1 MATIDYIV
9 MALYLVGIL
18 SVGFAL
24 SKKVKSSGDF
34 FSAGGRSPWWA
45 SGLSA
50 FMTMFSAGTFVVWGG
65 IAYERG
71 LVAVSINLCY
81 GVAALAAGYFLAGR
95 WKNLGID
102 SPAEYVSLRFGK
114 PALHLYTWTMLVFRM
129 VGVAVALYALA
140 KIMVALMPLGE
151 GMPFRDPVTGNL
163 ALHWAVLLFGL
174 VVVAYTM
181 VGGLWAVLM
190 TDVLQFI
197 VLTLAVLFVATLILL
212 KAGDAGASV
221 QQIPENFLKPTS
233 GEYGML
239 FLAGWTAIHFFMI
252 GAEWAFVQR
261 YLCVENERAAKKAT
275 YLFAALYLVS
285 PVLWFLPPMVFR
297 VIEPGLDKE
306 QAYILACQSVL
317 PVGMVGLMA
326 AAMFSATAS
335 TVSGQLNVFA
345 GVLTQDIYKRL
356 MRPGSSEQELVRI
369 GRMVTALLGFALI
382 GIALMVPLM
391 GGAERVIV
399 ALTSLIVTPLLAP
412 SVWGLLRKNTSLG
425 HVFITVSICFMA
437 GLVTYAIKNELL
449 SLPSGFLSE
458 WANWVRRHGQ
468 STDVLV
474 GVVLPVALLLL
485 LDLSTFKR
493 TDPGWNRLVSHEPD
507 PIDSAGTDPG
517 RMPAYIVA
525 GGMGVCGLMMLGI
538 LPFNQEGR
546 GMLILFSAVML
557 GLAAA
562 MLFLVRRTERQDEVQ
577 ERRGVD
583 KH

>member
-1 MATIDYIV
+1 MAMIDYMV

-18 SVGFAL
+18 AVGFLL
-24 SKKVKSSGDF
+24 SKKVKSSGDLF
-34 FSAGGRSPWWA
+34 AAGGRSPWWA

-81 GVAALAAGYFLAGR
+81 GVAALAAGYLLAGR
-95 WKNLGID
+95 WKSLGID
-102 SPAEYVSLRFGK
+102 SPAEYVTLRFGK
-114 PALHLYTWTMLVFRM
+114 PALHLYTWTMLVYRM
-129 VGVAVALYALA
+129 VGVSVALYALA

-151 GMPFRDPVTGNL
+151 GVPFRDPATGNL

-174 VVVAYTM
+174 VVVLYTM

-197 VLTLAVLFVATLILL
+197 VLMLAVLFVSTLILF

-221 QQIPENFLKPTS
+221 QQIPENFLNLTS
-233 GEYGML
+233 GEYGVL

-252 GAEWAFVQR
+252 GAEWAYVQR
-261 YLCVENERAAKKAT
+261 YLCVEDERAAKKAT

-285 PVLWFLPPMVFR
+285 PFLWFLPPMVFR
-297 VIEPGLDKE
+297 VLEPGLDKE

-335 TVSGQLNVFA
+335 SVSSQLNVFA

-356 MRPGSSEQELVRI
+356 LRPDSTEQELVRI
-369 GRMVTALLGFALI
+369 GRIVTALLGLALI

-391 GGAERVIV
+391 GGAEGVIV
-399 ALTSLIVTPLLAP
+399 ALTSLIVAPLLAP
-412 SVWGLLRKNTSLG
+412 SVWGLLRKNISLQ
-425 HVFITVSICFMA
+425 HVFISVTICFVA
-437 GLVTYAIKNELL
+437 GLVAYAIKNELL
-449 SLPSGFLSE
+449 AFPSGILSE
-458 WANWVRRHGQ
+458 SASWVRAHPQ
-468 STDVLV
+468 STDVIV

-485 LDLSTFKR
+485 LDLLSLNR
-493 TDPGWNRLVSHEPD
+493 TNPGWGRLKSHEPATTVN
-507 PIDSAGTDPG
+507 AGTDPG
-517 RMPAYIVA
+517 CMPAYIVA
-525 GGMGVCGLMMLGI
+525 GGIGACGLIMLGLI
-538 LPFNQEGR
+538 PFNQEGR
-546 GMLILFSAVML
+546 GMLMLFSAVML

-562 MLFLVRRTERQDEVQ
+562 MLFLVRRTQKQVNS
-577 ERRGVD
+577 
-583 KH
+583 

>member
-1 MATIDYIV
+1 MAKIDYIV
-9 MALYLVGIL
+9 MALYLAGIL
-18 SVGFAL
+18 SVGFML
-24 SKKVKSSGDF
+24 SRKVKSSGDLF
-34 FSAGGRSPWWA
+34 AAGGRSPWWA

-114 PALHLYTWTMLVFRM
+114 PALHLYTWTMLVFRT

-140 KIMVALMPLGE
+140 TIMVALMPLGE
-151 GMPFRDPVTGNL
+151 GVPFRDPATGNL
-163 ALHWAVLLFGL
+163 ALHWAVFLFGL
-174 VVVAYTM
+174 VVVLYTM

-197 VLTLAVLFVATLILL
+197 VLTLSVLFVSSLL
-212 KAGDAGASV
+212 LLRVGDAGASL

-239 FLAGWTAIHFFMI
+239 FLAGWAAIHFFMI

-317 PVGMVGLMA
+317 PVGMVGLMV

-335 TVSGQLNVFA
+335 MVSSQLNVFA

-356 MRPGSSEQELVRI
+356 LRPGSSEQELVRI
-369 GRMVTALLGFALI
+369 GRIATALLGLALI
-382 GIALMVPLM
+382 GIALMVPRM

-399 ALTSLIVTPLLAP
+399 AVTSLIVTPLLAP
-412 SVWGLLRKNTSLG
+412 SVWGLLRKNTSLS
-425 HVFITVSICFMA
+425 HVFITVAVCFTA
-437 GLVTYAIKNELL
+437 GLATYIIKNELIA
-449 SLPSGFLSE
+449 LPAGFLSE
-458 WANWVRRHGQ
+458 WANWVRRNAQ

-474 GVVLPVALLLL
+474 GVVLPVVLLLF

-493 TDPGWNRLVSHEPD
+493 TNPGWKRLVSHEPER
-507 PIDSAGTDPG
+507 IDSACTHPG

-525 GGMGVCGLMMLGI
+525 GGMGACGLMMLGI
-538 LPFNQEGR
+538 LPFNREGH

-557 GLAAA
+557 SLTATI
-562 MLFLVRRTERQDEVQ
+562 LFLVRRTQEQD
-577 ERRGVD
+577 
-583 KH
+583 KT

>member
-1 MATIDYIV
+1 MAVIDYIV
-9 MALYLVGIL
+9 MALYLAGIL
-18 SVGFAL
+18 AVGFVL
-24 SKKVKSSGDF
+24 SKKVKSSGDLF
-34 FSAGGRSPWWA
+34 AAGGRSPWWA

-81 GVAALAAGYFLAGR
+81 GVAALAAGYLLAGR

-102 SPAEYVSLRFGK
+102 SPAEYVTLRFGK
-114 PALHLYTWTMLVFRM
+114 PALHLYTWTMLVYRM
-129 VGVAVALYALA
+129 VGVSVALYALA

-151 GMPFRDPVTGNL
+151 GVPFRDPVTGNL

-174 VVVAYTM
+174 VVVLYTM

-197 VLTLAVLFVATLILL
+197 VLTLAVLFVSTLILF

-221 QQIPENFLKPTS
+221 QQIPENFLNLTS

-252 GAEWAFVQR
+252 GAEWAYVQR
-261 YLCVENERAAKKAT
+261 YLCVEDERAAKKAT
-275 YLFAALYLVS
+275 YLFAVLYLVS
-285 PVLWFLPPMVFR
+285 PFLWFLPPMVFR
-297 VIEPGLDKE
+297 VLEPGLDKE

-335 TVSGQLNVFA
+335 SVSSQLNVFA

-356 MRPGSSEQELVRI
+356 LRPNSTEQELVSI
-369 GRMVTALLGFALI
+369 GRIITALLGLVLI
-382 GIALMVPLM
+382 GIALLVPLM
-391 GGAERVIV
+391 GGAEGVIV

-412 SVWGLLRKNTSLG
+412 SVWGLLRKNISLQ
-425 HVFITVSICFMA
+425 HIFITVSICFVT
-437 GLVTYAIKNELL
+437 GLVTYATKNNVLT
-449 SLPSGFLSE
+449 LPSGILSA
-458 WANWVRRHGQ
+458 WANWVREHPQ

-474 GVVLPVALLLL
+474 GVVLPVALLVL
-485 LDLSTFKR
+485 LDLFSVKR
-493 TDPGWNRLVSHEPD
+493 IDPGWSRLVSHEPATTGM
-507 PIDSAGTDPG
+507 AGTDPG

-525 GGMGVCGLMMLGI
+525 GGMAACGLIMLGV
-538 LPFNQEGR
+538 LPFNQQGR
-546 GMLILFSAVML
+546 GMLLLFSVVML
-557 GLAAA
+557 GLTAA
-562 MLFLVRRTERQDEVQ
+562 MLYLVRRTDRHDEHK
-577 ERRGVD
+577 ESRGVD
-583 KH
+583 NH

>member
-1 MATIDYIV
+1 MAKIDYIV
-9 MALYLVGIL
+9 MAVYLAGIL
-18 SVGFAL
+18 SVGFML
-24 SKKVKSSGDF
+24 SRKVKSSGDLF
-34 FSAGGRSPWWA
+34 AAGGRSPWWA

-65 IAYERG
+65 IAYEQG

-114 PALHLYTWTMLVFRM
+114 PALHLYTWTMLLFRM

-140 KIMVALMPLGE
+140 TIMVALMPLGE
-151 GMPFRDPVTGNL
+151 GVPFRDPVTGNL
-163 ALHWAVLLFGL
+163 ALHWAVFLFGL
-174 VVVAYTM
+174 VVVVYTM

-197 VLTLAVLFVATLILL
+197 VLTLSVLFVSSLL
-212 KAGDAGASV
+212 LLRAGDAGASL

-239 FLAGWTAIHFFMI
+239 FLAGWAAIHFFMI

-317 PVGMVGLMA
+317 PAGMVGLMV

-335 TVSGQLNVFA
+335 MVSSQLNVFA

-356 MRPGSSEQELVRI
+356 LRPASKERELVLI
-369 GRMVTALLGFALI
+369 GRIATALLGVALI
-382 GIALMVPLM
+382 GIAIMVPRM

-412 SVWGLLRKNTSLG
+412 SVWGLLRKNTSLS
-425 HVFITVSICFMA
+425 HLFVTVTICFTA
-437 GLVTYAIKNELL
+437 GLTTYCVKNELITV
-449 SLPSGFLSE
+449 PAGFLSE
-458 WANWVRRHGQ
+458 WANWVRTYPQ

-474 GVVLPVALLLL
+474 GVVLPVALLLV
-485 LDLSTFKR
+485 LDLSTFRR
-493 TDPGWNRLVSHEPD
+493 TNPGWTRLASHEPE
-507 PIDSAGTDPG
+507 PIDRAGTHPG

-525 GGMGVCGLMMLGI
+525 GGTGACGVMMLGI
-538 LPFNQEGR
+538 LPFNREGH

-557 GLAAA
+557 GLAATI
-562 MLFLVRRTERQDEVQ
+562 LFLVRRTQEQD
-577 ERRGVD
+577 
-583 KH
+583 KT